1 MRGSIEEIDESKF
14 DEVMDVN
21 IKGSY
26 FLCREVGRGMM
37 ARKRGKVVNIASL
50 TTAIGLSKVTV
61 YTSSKGALG
70 QLTKGLAVEWGPY
83 NIQVNA
89 IAPGFILTDLNRKL
103 WEIRGAA
110 QLGYWPDASRP
121 PRLSRGHRRHG
132 HLPGLRGLQF
142 RLGTDPLRRWRHHSG
157 ESLAPV
163 KELGRDSFGH
173 LGLES
178 PDSRQVTR
186 QRGPALRSTT
196 KAACYNERGDEL

>member
-1 MRGSIEEIDESKF
+1 
-14 DEVMDVN
+14 
-21 IKGSY
+21 
-26 FLCREVGRGMM
+26 MM